1 MKSKMAFHSILDNA
15 FPQQMGGNLTD
26 TPSGPLADIS
36 PTTLLETFIP
46 GYGPI
51 HKFLLFTFG
60 FDVTILVSLGATL
73 WLGARIGRAVWTV
86 IWSLVSNNWMAEVS
100 VSSTDEIH
108 GHLIQFL
115 AHQYKIKSSRR
126 LMAETP
132 SKSAW
137 ELDSEDTETPETTV
151 DAEGNIKWLN
161 FSNQEA
167 KSEPRFTPAIGSHN
181 FWHKG
186 TYFQLRRKEVSMFDE
201 LGGGAAAFKDKE
213 ILTLTCFGR
222 STEPIKKLMQDA
234 KQHYHLGHN
243 AKTVIKRPAPK
254 DMRRFGG
261 RGSWVKI
268 AERPCRPM
276 KTVVLDDERKMDV
289 LADINEYLNPATARW
304 YANRGIPYRRGYLFY
319 GPPGTG
325 KTSLTFALAGV
336 FGLDIHVVSL
346 LEPTLTE
353 EELGMLFTNLPAR
366 CIVLLE
372 DIDTAGLIRNDPAS
386 DEEKTKNATSDP
398 SSNDLNV
405 VNLTK
410 ALKKA
415 NEQSEEERKK
425 GISLSGLLNIIDGVA
440 SHEGRVLVM
449 TTNRPEHLDEA
460 LIRPGRVDHQ
470 VAFENA
476 TQHQIK
482 ELFERM
488 YTNDLPRTKL
498 IINSPGPLADKTA
511 NGSLDGSAK
520 GSLTPP
526 LTPIKSTPILT
537 YNGYTKI
544 SSSLNG
550 KVEEVQGAE
559 LSLIASQFAAK
570 VPDDM
575 FSPAEIQGFLLKRKK
590 DPRKA
595 LQEVETWVEGMVEMR
610 ESGGKI
616 IKVQ

>member
-1 MKSKMAFHSILDNA
+1 
-15 FPQQMGGNLTD
+15 
-26 TPSGPLADIS
+26 
-36 PTTLLETFIP
+36 
-46 GYGPI
+46 
-51 HKFLLFTFG
+51 
-60 FDVTILVSLGATL
+60 
-73 WLGARIGRAVWTV
+73 
-86 IWSLVSNNWMAEVS
+86 
-100 VSSTDEIH
+100 
-108 GHLIQFL
+108 
-115 AHQYKIKSSRR
+115 
-126 LMAETP
+126 MAETP

-137 ELDSEDTETPETTV
+137 ELDSEDTEKEETSL

-167 KSEPRFTPAIGSHN
+167 KSQPRFTPAIGSHN

-213 ILTLTCFGR
+213 LLTLSCFGR
-222 STEPIKKLMQDA
+222 STEPIKKLIQHA
-234 KQHYHLGHN
+234 KAHYHLGHN

-276 KTVVLDDERKMDV
+276 KTVVLDEERKLDV
-289 LADINEYLNPATARW
+289 LSDINEYLNPATARW

-372 DIDTAGLIRNDPAS
+372 DIDTAGLIREPSEDEKSGGQAAGNPGENDW
-386 DEEKTKNATSDP
+386 
-398 SSNDLNV
+398 NV

-415 NEQSEEERKK
+415 NQLSEEEKKK

-449 TTNRPEHLDEA
+449 TTNHPEKLDEA

-470 VAFENA
+470 VAFGNA
-476 TQHQIK
+476 TQTQIK

-498 IINSPGPLADKTA
+498 IISNPSSSASQSQSQAQSQNLSPPAPATISPPSTSTSTSTTTTTTNSVP
-511 NGSLDGSAK
+511 
-520 GSLTPP
+520 TPP
-526 LTPIKSTPILT
+526 ATPINSQPPISTNSLAKI
-537 YNGYTKI
+537 NNTKAPL
-544 SSSLNG
+544 SES
-550 KVEEVQGAE
+550 E
-559 LSLIASQFAAK
+559 LSKIALSFSK
-570 VPDDM
+570 EVPDNQ
-575 FSPAEIQGFLLKRKK
+575 FSPAEIQGFLLKRKT

-595 LQEVETWVEGMVEMR
+595 LAEVGHWVEGMLEQRRRGV
-610 ESGGKI
+610 
-616 IKVQ
+616 KVIGVQ

>member
-1 MKSKMAFHSILDNA
+1 MKSKMVFHSILDNA
-15 FPQQMGGNLTD
+15 FPQQMGGNQTG
-26 TPSGPLADIS
+26 TPNAPLASIS

-51 HKFLLFTFG
+51 HKLIFSTFG
-60 FDVTILVSLGATL
+60 FDVTVLVSLGAVL
-73 WLGARIGRAVWTV
+73 WLGARIGRSVWTV
-86 IWSLVSNNWMAEVS
+86 IWALISNNWMAEVS

-115 AHQYKIKSSRR
+115 AHQYKIKPSRR

-137 ELDSEDTETPETTV
+137 VLDSEDTETPETTV

-167 KSEPRFTPAIGSHN
+167 KSQPRFTPAIGSHN
-181 FWHKG
+181 FWHNG

-213 ILTLTCFGR
+213 ILTLSCFGR
-222 STEPIKKLMQDA
+222 STEPIKKLIQLA

-243 AKTVIKRPAPK
+243 AKTVIKRPAAK

-276 KTVVLDDERKMDV
+276 KTVVLDKERKMDV

-325 KTSLTFALAGV
+325 KTSLTVALAGV

-386 DEEKTKNATSDP
+386 DEEKAKQSASDQ
-398 SSNDLNV
+398 SSNDWNV

-425 GISLSGLLNIIDGVA
+425 GISLSGLLNIIDGK
-440 SHEGRVLVM
+440 SFFL
-449 TTNRPEHLDEA
+449 PFISPIFPSL
-460 LIRPGRVDHQ
+460 
-470 VAFENA
+470 
-476 TQHQIK
+476 QIK
-482 ELFERM
+482 M
-488 YTNDLPRTKL
+488 M
-498 IINSPGPLADKTA
+498 
-511 NGSLDGSAK
+511 
-520 GSLTPP
+520 
-526 LTPIKSTPILT
+526 ILT
-537 YNGYTKI
+537 
-544 SSSLNG
+544 L
-550 KVEEVQGAE
+550 
-559 LSLIASQFAAK
+559 
-570 VPDDM
+570 
-575 FSPAEIQGFLLKRKK
+575 
-590 DPRKA
+590 
-595 LQEVETWVEGMVEMR
+595 
-610 ESGGKI
+610 
-616 IKVQ
+616 